1 MDGIGG
7 VASSGLPAIGH
18 GAACVPTARRTRYG
32 GNAVSSDRDRAE
44 TMPFTPQL
52 KFDDTAASQA
62 KAPPRVFR
70 FAYDNHDRE
79 SSLLGALRNRAG
91 SRAEAWATR
100 QAWLWPRASDR
111 ESEGASL

>member
-1 MDGIGG
+1 MVPSVSRAERQTPEMDGIGG

-44 TMPFTPQL
+44 TMPFTPEL

-62 KAPPRVFR
+62 KAPSGLP
-70 FAYDNHDRE
+70 
-79 SSLLGALRNRAG
+79 LRL
-91 SRAEAWATR
+91 R
-100 QAWLWPRASDR
+100 QP
-111 ESEGASL
+111 